1 MEFESDENHGPV
13 RERTA
18 SIVGSRGLVPIAI
31 WTPGDGQTSRHLV
44 LVGHGAGGHKRQEYV
59 TALARGLVRR
69 YDMAVVSMDGPVHG
83 ERRVDFSTNS
93 NESTLPFL
101 EFVQVWSNDET
112 LTNNMVDDWHL
123 VLDEVLDRE
132 EFADIVNFGYWG
144 LSMGTILGLPFVASE
159 RRIAA
164 CVLGLMGLTG
174 PTRERIAA
182 DASTIMIPTMFLV
195 QWDDEL
201 FARDDAF
208 SLFDRLGASDKQLIA
223 TPGRHGEVTNENF
236 HRSGEFLADRLGKS
250 ENLTK

>member
-1 MEFESDENHGPV
+1 
-13 RERTA
+13 
-18 SIVGSRGLVPIAI
+18 
-31 WTPGDGQTSRHLV
+31 
-44 LVGHGAGGHKRQEYV
+44 
-59 TALARGLVRR
+59 
-69 YDMAVVSMDGPVHG
+69 
-83 ERRVDFSTNS
+83 
-93 NESTLPFL
+93 
-101 EFVQVWSNDET
+101 
-112 LTNNMVDDWHL
+112 
-123 VLDEVLDRE
+123 
-132 EFADIVNFGYWG
+132 
-144 LSMGTILGLPFVASE
+144 MGTILGLPFVASE